1 MVEITHDPMITGHP
15 EVTTIRER
23 LVIAPASGR
32 FLPLPPETFT
42 SEGEWAYEGQ
52 TLAYIR
58 TGETTVPVVSAFSGW
73 VMGML
78 VEEGQPVT
86 AGETVFWIRT

>member
-1 MVEITHDPMITGHP
+1 MVDTAHDPIVTGHP
-15 EVTTIRER
+15 EVTNIRER
-23 LVIAPASGR
+23 LVIAPATGR

-42 SEGEWAYEGQ
+42 TEGEWAHEGQ

-58 TGETTVPVVSAFSGW
+58 TGKAVVPVVSAFSGW

-78 VEEGQPVT
+78 VNEGQPVT
-86 AGETVFWIRT
+86 AGETLFWIRT